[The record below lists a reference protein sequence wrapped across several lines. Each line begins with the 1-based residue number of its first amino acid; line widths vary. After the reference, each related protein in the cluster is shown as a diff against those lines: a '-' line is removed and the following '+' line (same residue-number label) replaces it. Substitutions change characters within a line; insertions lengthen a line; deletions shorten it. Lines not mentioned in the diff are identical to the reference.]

1 MAELALKI
9 DHVYKEY
16 RLGTIGGGTL
26 KAELQSKFA
35 KMRKKEDPNLKIGQ
49 VAHEKNERFLALKD
63 ISLEIKK
70 GERLAIIGHNGAG
83 KSTLLKLIC

>member
-1 MAELALKI
+1 MEELALKI

-35 KMRKKEDPNLKIGQ
+35 KLRKKDDPNIKIGQ
-49 VAHEKNERFLALKD
+49 VAHGKN
-63 ISLEIKK
+63 
-70 GERLAIIGHNGAG
+70 
-83 KSTLLKLIC
+83 